1 MSLMLVA
8 WVKVCHWV
16 LMPITHMVLPT
27 RLSLGVGALL
37 RTGDPL
43 GQQAMPRWGLSIHA
57 IGYMSVSRVCT
68 QPPNLLSSPELPHSP
83 NSSVMT
89 EQAPLLLPAR
99 QPLV

>member
-1 MSLMLVA
+1 MSLMLGA

-43 GQQAMPRWGLSIHA
+43 GEQAMPR
-57 IGYMSVSRVCT
+57 
-68 QPPNLLSSPELPHSP
+68 
-83 NSSVMT
+83 
-89 EQAPLLLPAR
+89 
-99 QPLV
+99 